1 MASGRINLL
10 AVAGALAAMAL
21 LGLSGLFGWAL
32 VSAMRG
38 GRWIGF

>member
-1 MASGRINLL
+1 MASGRGSLL

-21 LGLSGLFGWAL
+21 LGLAGLFAWAL
-32 VSAMRG
+32 QSAMRG